1 MGEGYPAGLD
11 YYQSEYHSDFATK
24 VRDNIIEGIKGAPG
38 LRQTQQGHTQGR
50 SMHLKKD
57 QDLIEST
64 QKFACKMTTKNWDKG
79 YDELFYD
86 NFTFPCRQKVVS

>member
-1 MGEGYPAGLD
+1 
-11 YYQSEYHSDFATK
+11 
-24 VRDNIIEGIKGAPG
+24 
-38 LRQTQQGHTQGR
+38 
-50 SMHLKKD
+50 MHLKKD